1 MDYNWDI
8 NKINDQINTVKKLI
22 QQEKHSIQEKEYM
35 KMCLKDLKLLKKSCY
50 QDVSC
55 FLVNTPS
62 IPFHRYI
69 DKNHFLPY
77 LNYKSYIDLP
87 LEVRKLIFDSRKY
100 LFDFSEVE
108 DLDVDSF
115 YISNDDL
122 VNMSDNFYKSLN
134 NGKYYQFFREFTN
147 KNNHLL
153 RFVSDTC
160 SSINADI
167 LTTFYPRFV
176 PYFTIQRTNTYTDFI
191 SINHEIAH
199 GIFAR
204 YDHYKFAFTESDLLC
219 ELEGDFFDYLLAKYL
234 KENGYEHAVRNIELD
249 KLNSIYFS
257 FCDFI
262 LYHYAIKSLKRNNNI
277 DHVLVNQEILLDG
290 FETILDKSSLID
302 SLQQSP
308 KLNATYLISFLTS
321 IELEEIYESDPEYA
335 FYLLEKIRFNKE
347 DTVVDNLR
355 KNNIKF
361 VDGDYQVLEKKLR
374 I

>member
-8 NKINDQINTVKKLI
+8 NKINDQINGVKRLI
-22 QQEKHSIQEKEYM
+22 KQEKHSIQEKEYM
-35 KMCLKDLKLLKKSCY
+35 KMCLKDLELLRKSCY

-62 IPFHRYI
+62 IPFYRYV

-77 LNYKSYIDLP
+77 LNYKAYINLP

-122 VNMSDNFYKSLN
+122 VNMSDDFYKSLN

-153 RFVSDTC
+153 RFIPDTC
-160 SSINADI
+160 SSINADT
-167 LTTFYPRFV
+167 LTTFYPSYV
-176 PYFTIQRTNTYTDFI
+176 PYFTIERTNTYTDFI

-199 GIFAR
+199 GILSR
-204 YDHYKFAFTESDLLC
+204 YDHYKFTFTESDLLC
-219 ELEGDFFDYLLAKYL
+219 ELEGDFFDYLSAKYL
-234 KENGYEHAVRNIELD
+234 KENGYEQVVRKIELE

-262 LYHYAIKSLKRNNNI
+262 LYHYAIESLKRNNNI
-277 DHVLVNQEILLDG
+277 DHILVNQEILLDG
-290 FETILDKSSLID
+290 FETFLDKSNLID

-321 IELEEIYESDPEYA
+321 IELEEIYEYDPEYA

-355 KNNIKF
+355 KNKIKF

>member
-8 NKINDQINTVKKLI
+8 NKINDQIDCVKRLI
-22 QQEKHSIQEKEYM
+22 KQEKHSIQEKEYM
-35 KMCLKDLKLLKKSCY
+35 KMCLKDLELLRKSCY

-62 IPFHRYI
+62 IPFYRYV

-77 LNYKSYIDLP
+77 LNYKAYINLP

-122 VNMSDNFYKSLN
+122 VNMSDDFYKSLN
-134 NGKYYQFFREFTN
+134 NGKYYQFFRKFTN

-153 RFVSDTC
+153 RFIPDTC
-160 SSINADI
+160 SSINADT
-167 LTTFYPRFV
+167 LTTFYPCYV
-176 PYFTIQRTNTYTDFI
+176 PYFTIERTNTYTDFI

-199 GIFAR
+199 GILSR
-204 YDHYKFAFTESDLLC
+204 YDHYKFTFTESDLLC
-219 ELEGDFFDYLLAKYL
+219 ELEGDFFDYLSAKYL
-234 KENGYEHAVRNIELD
+234 KENGYEQVVRKIELE

-277 DHVLVNQEILLDG
+277 DHILVNQEILLDG
-290 FETILDKSSLID
+290 FETFLDESNLID

-308 KLNATYLISFLTS
+308 KLNVTYLISFLTS
-321 IELEEIYESDPEYA
+321 IELEEIYEYDPEYA

-355 KNNIKF
+355 KNKIKF
-361 VDGDYQVLEKKLR
+361 VDGDYQVLEKKLK